1 MSTAPDPLGP
11 WLRARASLPAQAAA
25 VLLLVVSVVEIVR
38 QGADEVDNRV
48 VVRAARVLLHGGSP
62 YADKRFLYLPSS
74 VPLAVPEALLGDSV
88 LRVLVPA
95 VTAALILLGWWAALR
110 IFGLGLRS
118 RLGVG
123 VVCGLAY
130 FAPFHSDVAL
140 GNWTAVSVAALPVAL
155 ALAARGRW
163 VTAAAVVGAA
173 IAFKPMLV
181 PLALLFVF
189 ARKWR
194 ALAVMVAVPLAA
206 SVLAALAMPR
216 PRLFFTRT
224 LPFLLRGQDSYAKPY
239 DASLVAILPRWG
251 TPQAAA
257 TAVAFAL
264 AALGVWAAWYRW
276 RRGGDLRLRLVETA
290 SGLMLAAF
298 LVSRPAFLHYALT
311 VLPVLLASLPLRGS
325 VPRSPWFW
333 IVLLPQNTALQ
344 WPYTEPG
351 DRRAFKDA
359 VILTGLAVLVSCH
372 AVKRTSPAR
381 EPLLTRGAPRAR
393 ALYKS
398 AD

>member
-1 MSTAPDPLGP
+1 MTAAPDPLSS
-11 WLRARASLPAQAAA
+11 WLRARASRPAQAAA
-25 VLLLVVSVVEIVR
+25 AVLFVVSVVEIAR
-38 QGADEVDNRV
+38 QANGVDNRV
-48 VVRAARVLLHGGSP
+48 VVRAARVLLDGGSP

-74 VPLAVPEALLGDSV
+74 VPLAVPEALLSDSV
-88 LRVLVPA
+88 LRVLVPS
-95 VTAALILLGWWAALR
+95 VTAALILVGWWAALR
-110 IFGLGLRS
+110 IFGLALRS

-130 FAPFHSDVAL
+130 FAPFHSDVDL
-140 GNWTAVSVAALPVAL
+140 GNWTAVSVAALPIAL
-155 ALAARGRW
+155 ALASRGRW
-163 VTAAAVVGAA
+163 VAAAAVVGAA

-194 ALAVMVAVPLAA
+194 ALAVLVAVPVAA
-206 SVLAALAMPR
+206 SVLAALAMPQ

-224 LPFLLRGQDSYAKPY
+224 LPFLLHGQDAYAKPY

-251 TPQAAA
+251 MPQTAAA
-257 TAVAFAL
+257 VIAATF

-276 RRGGDLRLRLVETA
+276 RRGGDPRLRLVETA

-311 VLPVLLASLPLRGS
+311 VIPVLLASLPLRGS

-333 IVLLPQNTALQ
+333 IVLLPQNTAVQ
-344 WPYTEPG
+344 WPYAESG

-359 VILTGLAVLVSCH
+359 VILTGLAVLASCH
-372 AVKRTSPAR
+372 AVKPAR
-381 EPLLTRGAPRAR
+381 PARRPLVTRGAPRER
-393 ALYKS
+393 ALSKS
-398 AD
+398 AE